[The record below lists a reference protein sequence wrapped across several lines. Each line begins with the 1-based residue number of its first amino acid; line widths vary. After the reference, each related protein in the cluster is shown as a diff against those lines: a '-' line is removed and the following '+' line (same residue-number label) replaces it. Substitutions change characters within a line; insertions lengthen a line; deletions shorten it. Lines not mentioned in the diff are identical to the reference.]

1 MYNSTALL
9 QSYLPVI
16 VFAGLGVIVGAT
28 FAALNRFLGPQRPSR
43 VKEEPYECGLPSEVS
58 RTFRFGISFYMIA
71 MLFILFDIEVVF
83 LYPVGAILK
92 AADSVFVLVEILVFV
107 FLLIVAFVYAWR
119 RGALDWR

>member
-1 MYNSTALL
+1 LL

-16 VFAGLGVIVGAT
+16 VFVGLGLVVGL
-28 FAALNRFLGPQRPSR
+28 ALVSLNHVLGPRRPNK
-43 VKEEPYECGLPSEVS
+43 VKVEPYECGLPSEVS

-83 LYPVGAILK
+83 LYPVAVILQS
-92 AADSVFVLVEILVFV
+92 AESVFVLVEIIVFV
-107 FLLIVAFVYAWR
+107 VLLVVAFVYAWR